1 MNKNKQYTIHF
12 ISKTKKRAT
21 KFIEEELKKHGIN
34 DLAHSHGSILSVLYK
49 EDNGLMMKEIANLIG
64 KNKSTVTELVNK
76 LVKLGY
82 IKKEKSQ
89 ADKRVTLISLTE
101 KGKSIRDTFDTI
113 SQNLVKTAY
122 QDFTDEEEETFLRL
136 LKKLYTNFD

>member
-1 MNKNKQYTIHF
+1 MTKNKQYTIHF

-49 EDNGLMMKEIANLIG
+49 EDNGLMMKDIANLIG

-76 LVKLGY
+76 LLKLGY

-89 ADKRVTLISLTE
+89 TDKRVTLISLTE

-122 QDFTDEEEETFLRL
+122 QGFTNEEEETFLRL

>member
-1 MNKNKQYTIHF
+1 
-12 ISKTKKRAT
+12 
-21 KFIEEELKKHGIN
+21 
-34 DLAHSHGSILSVLYK
+34 
-49 EDNGLMMKEIANLIG
+49 MMKDIANLIG

-76 LVKLGY
+76 LLKLGY

-89 ADKRVTLISLTE
+89 TDKRVTLISLTE

-122 QDFTDEEEETFLRL
+122 QGFTDEEEETFLRL